1 MSDAAASTEA
11 LSPLK
16 RALVAI
22 ETLQARL
29 DEVER
34 ARTEPIAVI
43 GVGCRLPG
51 GADGPDAFW
60 ARLRDGV
67 DLVSETPADR
77 WDVDAY
83 HDPQQSTPGTM
94 GSRDGGFLDQVDRF
108 DPGFFGLSLGE
119 AASMDPQQRLLLEV
133 AWEALEHAGQRPA
146 ALAGTAT
153 DVYVG
158 ISTWDY
164 SLLLGGAPIRGLS
177 GTAFSIAAN
186 RLSYLFDLRGA
197 SLAVDTACSSSLVA
211 VHLACRS
218 LRAGTARAA
227 LAGGVNVMLWPAT
240 TAAFSQ
246 VGMLSPDGR
255 CRTFDAAANGYVR
268 GEGAGMVVLKRL
280 RDARADG
287 DRILAVIRGS
297 AVNQDGH
304 SNGLTAPNG
313 VAQEEVLRAALADA
327 RIAPRQVDYVEA
339 HGTGTTLGDP
349 IEVRALAVALG
360 AGRDPDRPLTLGS
373 VKTNTGHLEAAAG
386 ITGLIKVVLALRHGE
401 IPPHLHL
408 RELNPHV
415 DWDALPLRVATGRA
429 PWPSPPGER
438 VAGVSSFGFGGTN
451 AHIVLG
457 DAPPPADGGPPPDV
471 AVDRLTG
478 VATDRPARLLA
489 VSGRTGQALRD
500 QARRWADRLAADP
513 APTLADLCHTST
525 ARRTHFAHRAAV
537 AVADLDAARAAL
549 TGLAAGE
556 APEGVRHGVVPAG
569 GGGRRIAF
577 VFPGQGGQHVGMGA
591 ELYRTEPEFRRIVDR
606 CAELFDAHHPWRLRD
621 VLFPAGDGVR
631 YPIDETEYAQPT
643 LFTLQCALAAMWRSW
658 GLEPAAVLGHSLG
671 EYAAAWVAGVFSLE
685 TGVRLIVER
694 GRLTRTLPP
703 TGMMAA
709 CSAPAEEVAALLDGY
724 AGRVAVAAVNGP
736 EHTVISGERTAVQEV
751 LEKLEE
757 DFVLTRPLRVSYASH
772 SPLLDPILDEFEK
785 AVTGQEFGEP
795 KIPFMST
802 YLATMLRS
810 GVCHDPAYWRQQ
822 LREPVRFL
830 EAVRALAAE
839 GYDTFLEMGPKD
851 TLIEMGKRCLP
862 RGAGQWLRSL
872 DPEAGNWVTVL
883 DAAATLHTHGVDLDW
898 VAVDGGVRPPVD
910 LPTYPFQR
918 RRCWLDPEQIR
929 AHRLT
934 TEDQR

>member
-1 MSDAAASTEA
+1 MSDTGAAAAT

-22 ETLQARL
+22 ETLQGRL
-29 DEVER
+29 DEIER
-34 ARTEPIAVI
+34 ARTEPIAVV

-51 GADGPDAFW
+51 GANSPDEFW
-60 ARLRDGV
+60 TRLRDGV
-67 DLVSETPADR
+67 DLVSEVPADR

-83 HDPQQSTPGTM
+83 HDPEQSTPGTM
-94 GSRDGGFLDQVDRF
+94 SSRDGGFLDQVDRF

-133 AWEALEHAGQRPA
+133 AWEALEHAGYVPA
-146 ALAGTAT
+146 KLAGTHT

-186 RLSYLFDLRGA
+186 RLSYVFDLHGA

-211 VHLACRS
+211 VHLACQS
-218 LRAGTARAA
+218 LRAGTARTA
-227 LAGGVNVMLWPAT
+227 LAGGVNVMLWPET

-255 CRTFDAAANGYVR
+255 SRTFDASANGYVR

-280 RDARADG
+280 SDARADG
-287 DRILAVIRGS
+287 DRVLAVIRGS

-304 SNGLTAPNG
+304 SNGLTAPNS
-313 VAQEEVLRAALADA
+313 VAQEAVLRAALADA
-327 RIAPRQVDYVEA
+327 RIAPHDVDYVEA

-349 IEVRALAVALG
+349 IEVRALAAALG
-360 AGRDPDRPLTLGS
+360 PGRDPEHPLVLGS

-386 ITGLIKVVLALRHGE
+386 ITGLIKVALALHHGE

-415 DWDALPLRVATGRA
+415 EWSELPLRVATTRTA
-429 PWPSPPGER
+429 WPSPAGKR

-457 DAPPPADGGPPPDV
+457 DAPAPVGEAPTD
-471 AVDRLTG
+471 
-478 VATDRPARLLA
+478 DRPLRLLT
-489 VSGRTGQALRD
+489 VSGRDEAALRD
-500 QARRWADRLAADP
+500 QARRYADRLAAP
-513 APTLADLCHTST
+513 PTPTLAALCHTT
-525 ARRTHFAHRAAV
+525 NTRRTHFAHRAAV
-537 AVADLDAARAAL
+537 PVTDLAAARAAL
-549 TGLAAGE
+549 TALAAGDTPDGLHRGTV
-556 APEGVRHGVVPAG
+556 ATGT
-569 GGGRRIAF
+569 RRRLAF
-577 VFPGQGGQHVGMGA
+577 VFPGQGGQHIDMGR
-591 ELYRTEPEFRRIVDR
+591 ELYRTEPVFRRTIDR
-606 CAELFDAHHPWRLRD
+606 IAELFDVHHPWRLRD
-621 VLFPAGDGVR
+621 VMYPAEGGVR

-643 LFTLQCALAAMWRSW
+643 LFAIQCALAETWRSW
-658 GLEPAAVLGHSLG
+658 GVRPDAVMGHSLG

-709 CSAPAEEVAALLDGY
+709 CSASAEDVTVLLDGY
-724 AGRVAVAAVNGP
+724 AGQVAVAAVNGP
-736 EHTVISGERTAVQEV
+736 EHTVISGEKTAVQAV
-751 LEKLEE
+751 LERLEE
-757 DFVLTRPLRVSYASH
+757 EFVLTRPLRVSYASH
-772 SPLLDPILDEFEK
+772 SPLLEPILDEFEK
-785 AVTGQEFGEP
+785 SITGQEFGEP
-795 KIPFMST
+795 QIPFMST
-802 YLATMLRS
+802 YRATMLRS

-830 EAVRALAAE
+830 DATRALAAE

-862 RGAGQWLRSL
+862 RGAGRWLRSL
-872 DPEAGNWVTVL
+872 DPETGNWQTLL
-883 DAAATLHTHGVDLDW
+883 DSAAGLHTHGVDVDW
-898 VAVDGGVRPPVD
+898 DAFEGTAHPPVD

-934 TEDQR
+934 TEEQR

>member
-1 MSDAAASTEA
+1 MSDAAPTPAE

-34 ARTEPIAVI
+34 ARTEPIAII

-51 GADGPDAFW
+51 GANSPEEFW
-60 ARLRDGV
+60 SRLRDGV
-67 DLVSETPADR
+67 DLVSEVPADR

-83 HDPQQSTPGTM
+83 HDPDQATPGTM
-94 GSRDGGFLDQVDRF
+94 SSRDGGFLDQVDRF

-133 AWEALEHAGQRPA
+133 AWEALEHAGQVPSR
-146 ALAGTAT
+146 LAGTHT

-186 RLSYLFDLRGA
+186 RLSYVFDLHGA
-197 SLAVDTACSSSLVA
+197 SMAVDTACSSSLVA

-218 LRAGTARAA
+218 LRAGTARLA
-227 LAGGVNVMLWPAT
+227 LAGGVNVMLWPET

-255 CRTFDAAANGYVR
+255 SRTFDASANGYVR
-268 GEGAGMVVLKRL
+268 GEGAGIVVLKRL
-280 RDARADG
+280 SDALADG
-287 DRILAVIRGS
+287 DRVLAVVRGS

-313 VAQEEVLRAALADA
+313 VAQEAVIRAALADA
-327 RIAPRQVDYVEA
+327 RTVGHRVDYVEA

-349 IEVRALAVALG
+349 IEVRALAAALG
-360 AGRDPDRPLTLGS
+360 PGRDPEHPLILGS

-386 ITGLIKVVLALRHGE
+386 ITGLIKVALGLHHGE

-415 DWDALPLRVATGRA
+415 EWSELPLRVATTRTA
-429 PWPSPPGER
+429 WPSPAGQR
-438 VAGVSSFGFGGTN
+438 IAGVSSFGFGGTN

-457 DAPPPADGGPPPDV
+457 DAPAPVGAAPVDPASV
-471 AVDRLTG
+471 EQ
-478 VATDRPARLLA
+478 RPVRLLTI
-489 VSGRTGQALRD
+489 SGRSEDALRD
-500 QARRWADRLAADP
+500 QARRYAERLAAP
-513 APTLADLCHTST
+513 PTPTLAALCHTT
-525 ARRTHFAHRAAV
+525 NARRTHFAHRAAV
-537 AVADLDAARAAL
+537 PVTDLDTARAAL
-549 TGLAAGE
+549 TALAAGDT
-556 APEGVRHGVVPAG
+556 PDGLHRGTVGTG
-569 GGGRRIAF
+569 TRRRLAF
-577 VFPGQGGQHVGMGA
+577 VFPGQGGQHLDMGR
-591 ELYRTEPEFRRIVDR
+591 ELYRTESVFRRTIDR
-606 CAELFDAHHPWRLRD
+606 IAELFDVHHPWRLRD
-621 VLFPAGDGVR
+621 VMYPAEGGLR

-643 LFTLQCALAAMWRSW
+643 LFAIQCALAETWRSW
-658 GLEPAAVLGHSLG
+658 GVRPDAVMGHSLG

-694 GRLTRTLPP
+694 GRLTQTLPP

-709 CSAPAEEVAALLDGY
+709 CSASAEDVTALLDGY
-724 AGRVAVAAVNGP
+724 AGQVAIAAVNGP
-736 EHTVISGERTAVQEV
+736 EHTVISGEKTAVQAV
-751 LEKLEE
+751 LERLEE

-772 SPLLDPILDEFEK
+772 SPLLEPILDEFEK
-785 AVTGQEFGEP
+785 AIAGQEFGEP
-795 KIPFMST
+795 RIPFMST
-802 YLATMLRS
+802 YRAAMLRS
-810 GVCHDPAYWRQQ
+810 GICHDPAYWRQQ

-830 EAVRALAAE
+830 EATRALAAE
-839 GYDTFLEMGPKD
+839 GYDTLLEMGPKD

-862 RGAGQWLRSL
+862 RGAGRWLRSL
-872 DPEAGNWVTVL
+872 DPEIGNWQTLL
-883 DAAATLHTHGVDLDW
+883 DSAASLHTHGVDVDW
-898 VAVDGGVRPPVD
+898 DAFEGAAHPPVD

>member
-1 MSDAAASTEA
+1 MSDAGPSSQA

-34 ARTEPIAVI
+34 ARTEPIAII

-60 ARLRDGV
+60 SRLRDGV
-67 DLVSETPADR
+67 DLVSEVPADR
-77 WDVDAY
+77 WDVAAY
-83 HDPQQSTPGTM
+83 HDPEQATPGTM
-94 GSRDGGFLDQVDRF
+94 STRDGGFLDRVDQF
-108 DPGFFGLSLGE
+108 EPGFFGISLGE

-133 AWEALEHAGQRPA
+133 AWEALEHAGQVPA
-146 ALAGTAT
+146 RLAGSAT

-197 SLAVDTACSSSLVA
+197 SMAVDTACSSSLVA
-211 VHLACRS
+211 VHLACQS
-218 LRAGTARAA
+218 LRAGAARVA
-227 LAGGVNVMLWPAT
+227 LAGGVNVMLWPET
-240 TAAFSQ
+240 MAAFSQ
-246 VGMLSPDGR
+246 IGMLSPDGR
-255 CRTFDAAANGYVR
+255 SRTFDASANGYVR
-268 GEGAGMVVLKRL
+268 GEGAGMIVLKRL
-280 RDARADG
+280 SDARADG
-287 DRILAVIRGS
+287 DRVLAVIRGS

-313 VAQEEVLRAALADA
+313 VAQETVIRAALADA
-327 RIAPRQVDYVEA
+327 RTPGHRVDYVEA

-349 IEVRALAVALG
+349 IEVRALGATLG
-360 AGRDPDRPLTLGS
+360 PGRDPARPLLLGS

-386 ITGLIKVVLALRHGE
+386 ITGLIKVALALHHGE

-415 DWDALPLRVATGRA
+415 DWAELPLRVATART
-429 PWPSPPGER
+429 PWPSPAGAR
-438 VAGVSSFGFGGTN
+438 TAGVSSFGFGGTN

-457 DAPPPADGGPPPDV
+457 DTPAEPLASVDPV
-471 AVDRLTG
+471 AD
-478 VATDRPARLLA
+478 DRPVRLLTLSARTEDA
-489 VSGRTGQALRD
+489 VRD
-500 QARRWADRLAADP
+500 QARRYADRLAAP
-513 APTLADLCHTST
+513 PTPTLAAFCHTAN
-525 ARRTHFAHRAAV
+525 ARRTHFAHRV
-537 AVADLDAARAAL
+537 AVPVTDLAQARAAL
-549 TGLAAGE
+549 TAIASGERPDDVQVGAVATGTRRRLAF
-556 APEGVRHGVVPAG
+556 
-569 GGGRRIAF
+569 I
-577 VFPGQGGQHVGMGA
+577 FPGQGGQHRDMGR
-591 ELYRTEPEFRRIVDR
+591 ELYRTEPVFRGVIDR

-621 VLFPAGDGVR
+621 VLYPDGGVT
-631 YPIDETEYAQPT
+631 YPIDDTEYAQPT
-643 LFTLQCALAAMWRSW
+643 LFALQCALAATWRSW
-658 GLEPAAVLGHSLG
+658 GVEPDAVLGHSLG

-709 CSAPAEEVAALLDGY
+709 CSASAQDVTALLDGY
-724 AGRVAVAAVNGP
+724 AGQVAVAAINGP
-736 EHTVISGERTAVQEV
+736 EHTVISGEKTAVQAV
-751 LEKLEE
+751 LERLEE

-772 SPLLDPILDEFEK
+772 SPLLEPILDEFEK
-785 AVTGQEFGEP
+785 GIAGQEYGEP
-795 KIPFMST
+795 RIPFMST
-802 YLATMLRS
+802 YQATMLRS
-810 GVCHDPAYWRQQ
+810 GICHDAAYWRRQ

-830 EAVRALAAE
+830 DAIRALAAE
-839 GYDTFLEMGPKD
+839 GFDTFLEMGPKD

-862 RGAGQWLRSL
+862 RGTGRWLRSL
-872 DPEAGNWVTVL
+872 DPEVGNWETL
-883 DAAATLHTHGVDLDW
+883 TASAATLHTDGVEVDW
-898 VAVDGGVRPPVD
+898 TAFGGGAHAPVD

-918 RRCWLDPEQIR
+918 RRCWLDPEQLAQYR
-929 AHRLT
+929 RP
-934 TEDQR
+934 TEDPR

>member
-1 MSDAAASTEA
+1 MSDTGATAAT

-29 DEVER
+29 DEIER
-34 ARTEPIAVI
+34 ARTEPIAIV

-51 GADGPDAFW
+51 GANSPDEFW
-60 ARLRDGV
+60 TRLRDGV
-67 DLVSETPADR
+67 DLISEVPADR
-77 WDVDAY
+77 WDADAY
-83 HDPQQSTPGTM
+83 HDPEQATPGTM
-94 GSRDGGFLDQVDRF
+94 SSRDGGFLDQVDRF

-133 AWEALEHAGQRPA
+133 AWEALEHAGQVPA
-146 ALAGTAT
+146 KLAGTHT

-186 RLSYLFDLRGA
+186 RLSYVFDLHGA

-211 VHLACRS
+211 VHLACQS
-218 LRAGTARAA
+218 LRAGTARTA
-227 LAGGVNVMLWPAT
+227 LAGGVNVMLWPET

-255 CRTFDAAANGYVR
+255 SRTFDASANGYVR

-280 RDARADG
+280 SDARADG
-287 DRILAVIRGS
+287 DRVLAVIRGS

-304 SNGLTAPNG
+304 SNGLTAPNS
-313 VAQEEVLRAALADA
+313 VAQEAVLRAALADA
-327 RIAPRQVDYVEA
+327 RIAPHRVDYVEA

-349 IEVRALAVALG
+349 IEVRALAAALG
-360 AGRDPDRPLTLGS
+360 PGRDPDHPLLLGS

-386 ITGLIKVVLALRHGE
+386 ITGLIKVALGLHHGE

-415 DWDALPLRVATGRA
+415 EWDKLPLRVTTTRTA
-429 PWPSPPGER
+429 WPSPAGKR

-457 DAPPPADGGPPPDV
+457 DAPTDPAPTAPADQ
-471 AVDRLTG
+471 
-478 VATDRPARLLA
+478 RPLRLLT
-489 VSGRTGQALRD
+489 VSGRSEEALRD
-500 QARRWADRLAADP
+500 QARRYADRLAASP
-513 APTLADLCHTST
+513 TPTLAGLCHTT
-525 ARRTHFAHRAAV
+525 NARRTHFAHRAAV
-537 AVADLDAARAAL
+537 PVADLTAARAAL
-549 TGLAAGE
+549 TALAAGDTPDGLYR
-556 APEGVRHGVVPAG
+556 AAVPTG
-569 GGGRRIAF
+569 TRRRLAF
-577 VFPGQGGQHVGMGA
+577 VFPGQGGQHIDMGR
-591 ELYRTEPEFRRIVDR
+591 ELYRTEPVFRRTIDR
-606 CAELFDAHHPWRLRD
+606 IAELFDVHHPWRLRD
-621 VLFPAGDGVR
+621 VMYPAEGGVR

-643 LFTLQCALAAMWRSW
+643 LFAIQCALAETWRSW
-658 GLEPAAVLGHSLG
+658 GVRPDAVMGHSLG

-694 GRLTRTLPP
+694 GRLTQTLPP

-709 CSAPAEEVAALLDGY
+709 CSASAEDVAALLDGY
-724 AGRVAVAAVNGP
+724 AGQVAIAAINGP
-736 EHTVISGERTAVQEV
+736 EHTVISGEKTAVQAV
-751 LEKLEE
+751 LERLEE

-772 SPLLDPILDEFEK
+772 SPLLEPILDEFEK
-785 AVTGQEFGEP
+785 AITGQDFGEP
-795 KIPFMST
+795 QIPFMST
-802 YLATMLRS
+802 YRATMLRS

-830 EAVRALAAE
+830 EATRALAAE

-862 RGAGQWLRSL
+862 RGTGRWLRSL
-872 DPEAGNWVTVL
+872 DPETGNWQTLL
-883 DAAATLHTHGVDLDW
+883 DSAAGLHTHGVDFDW
-898 VAVDGGVRPPVD
+898 DAFEGAAHPPVD